1 MHARMLLAATL
12 VLVLFLGLTGGVLD
26 RAFRTSSEKAQ
37 RERLSGHI
45 YALLAAADENT
56 SGLVLPKLLPDPR
69 FNNPESGFYAEVVG
83 IDADLNW
90 HSASLVGQKGQFAR
104 QVESGQWSFY
114 SWNDDRLAVTFG
126 ITWEGFDG
134 SEQRYLFA
142 AAEDM
147 RPFMEQLQAYRRT
160 LWQWLGGAAIVLLLV
175 QGWVLRWSL
184 KPLREVAEELSDI
197 ESGSSNRLSG
207 DHPAELAQLT
217 DSINSLIHHAET
229 RQQRVRNSLDDLAHS
244 MKTPLAILQGVADNN
259 QSLEAEQCQT
269 VQQQV
274 ARMND
279 IVSHQLQRASVS
291 GRTTLVKAIPLA
303 PVVQQIIRSLE
314 KVYID
319 KSMESRLQIPESLS
333 FYGDEGDL
341 MEVLGNLLDNAW
353 KYGASVVQ
361 VVAEEQDGLTILIE
375 NDGAGIPESQ
385 LEQVLERGRR
395 LDQQQ
400 PGQGIGLTVAD
411 EIVSAYGGQ
420 LSIGRASLGGVVVS
434 IFFPVGN

>member
-26 RAFRTSSEKAQ
+26 RAFRTSSEQAQ

-45 YALLAAADENT
+45 YALLAAADENAA
-56 SGLVLPKLLPDPR
+56 GLVLPNLLPDPR
-69 FNNPESGFYAEVVG
+69 FNNPDSGLYAEVVG
-83 IDADLNW
+83 IDVDHHW
-90 HSASLVGQKGQFAR
+90 QSASLVGQKVQFAR

-114 SWNDDRLAVTFG
+114 SWNEDRLAVTFG
-126 ITWEGFDG
+126 ITWEGLDG
-134 SEQRYLFA
+134 SEQHYLFA
-142 AAEDM
+142 VAEDM
-147 RPFMEQLQAYRRT
+147 RPLMEQLQAFRRT

-175 QGWVLRWSL
+175 QGGVLRWSL
-184 KPLREVAEELSDI
+184 KPLRKVAEELSEI
-197 ESGSSNRLSG
+197 ESGSSNHLAGRY
-207 DHPAELAQLT
+207 PAELAQLT

-244 MKTPLAILQGVADNN
+244 MKTPLAILQGIADNR
-259 QSLEAEQCQT
+259 QSLETEQCQT

-291 GRTTLVKAIPLA
+291 GRTTLVKAVPLA
-303 PVVQQIIRSLE
+303 PVVQQIVRSLE

-319 KSMESRLQIPESLS
+319 KATDCRLQIPESLS

-353 KYGASVVQ
+353 KYGASTVQ
-361 VVAEEQDGLTILIE
+361 VMAKEEEGLTIVIE
-375 NDGAGIPESQ
+375 DDGAGIPESQ
-385 LEQVLERGRR
+385 LQQVLQRGSR

-400 PGQGIGLTVAD
+400 PGQGIGLAVAD
-411 EIVSAYGGQ
+411 EIVTAYGGR
-420 LSIGRASLGGVVVS
+420 LSIGNAALGGVAVS
-434 IFFPVGN
+434 LFFPTVN